1 MRGVELAARDAL
13 AAMGLPLSPQTAQAQ
28 KAARQRQMVVFD
40 IDETVL
46 SNVLRDPAAFTKG
59 RRLMGAADLAALRDA
74 AAAAAPP
81 AATPAL
87 KPVLGLYQALC
98 AAAHPLVLI
107 TGRREPLRAPTAAAL
122 KLAGYG
128 EPCQGGARN
137 GDPGVCCYTSLL
149 MRGANDSRLASVVK
163 PEARRAAQVKYGF
176 HIWGSVGDQ
185 FSDMNGLYHPE
196 VAIKIPNPFYTIL

>member
-1 MRGVELAARDAL
+1 LHIEGQQGP
-13 AAMGLPLSPQTAQAQ
+13 GL
-28 KAARQRQMVVFD
+28 RVV
-40 IDETVL
+40 
-46 SNVLRDPAAFTKG
+46 
-59 RRLMGAADLAALRDA
+59 AALCHVSPSS
-74 AAAAAPP
+74 PP
-81 AATPAL
+81 RSSSLCAC
-87 KPVLGLYQALC
+87 QALC